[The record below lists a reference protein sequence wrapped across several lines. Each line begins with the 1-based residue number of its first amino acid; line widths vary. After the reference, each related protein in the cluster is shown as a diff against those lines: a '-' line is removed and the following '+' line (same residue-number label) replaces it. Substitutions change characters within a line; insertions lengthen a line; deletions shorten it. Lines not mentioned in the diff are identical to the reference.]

1 MDDIPEDTSR
11 FMTYVFKRAK
21 TYALLTLGMCLGA
34 PSPVQVKGSG
44 GSASVFAQKRSLLLL
59 ELTGAD
65 FLFASN
71 SCELNW
77 PIKEPEYLCTP

>member
-44 GSASVFAQKRSLLLL
+44 GSASVFAQKWSLLLL
-59 ELTGAD
+59 ERTGAD
-65 FLFASN
+65 FSRP
-71 SCELNW
+71 LN
-77 PIKEPEYLCTP
+77 LNRTRGS